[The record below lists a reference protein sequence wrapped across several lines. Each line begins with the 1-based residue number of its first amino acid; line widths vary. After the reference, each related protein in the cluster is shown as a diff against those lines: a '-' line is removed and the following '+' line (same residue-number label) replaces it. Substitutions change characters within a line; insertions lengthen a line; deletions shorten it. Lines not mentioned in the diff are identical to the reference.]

1 MILKFNIPVEVKVD
15 DTYPFRHHIDEEKVA
30 RYIEYARRDKFA
42 IAFEVELLSHAL
54 ELVIREAIA
63 HSVADTAKEEGLKA
77 VTWLKA
83 RDALQTKCREFTYGP
98 QRHSY

>member
-1 MILKFNIPVEVKVD
+1 MILKFNIPVEIKVD
-15 DTYPFRHHIDEEKVA
+15 DTYPFSHHIDEEKVG

-54 ELVIREAIA
+54 EIVVRDAIA
-63 HSVADTAKEEGLKA
+63 HSVADTAREEGLKT

-83 RDALQTKCREFTYGP
+83 RDALHSKFREFTYGA